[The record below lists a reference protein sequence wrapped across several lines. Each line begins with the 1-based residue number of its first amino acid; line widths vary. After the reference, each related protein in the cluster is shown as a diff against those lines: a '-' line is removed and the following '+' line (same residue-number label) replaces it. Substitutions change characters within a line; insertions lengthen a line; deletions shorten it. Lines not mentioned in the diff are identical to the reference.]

1 MTKQVSDSKAIL
13 VVSKLLIRFNTL
25 EQLVCTTIS
34 KECVRLQA
42 LTIRRLLQM
51 LVRREKTSSKITA
64 LYFML
69 ANYSLKLSGIYTR
82 STKHFLSALNYQRLH
97 SNVLDESFW
106 LQFDH
111 TAWLSQSVF
120 FSTNTSLFSI
130 FTVRLLYRQSPGYI
144 GTTDSIHRM
153 GPILREC
160 SDPLMWI
167 PAYMHWCRG
176 TTRRE
181 WVENPMQVW
190 RISLLYIPYA

>member
-97 SNVLDESFW
+97 SNVLDESF
-106 LQFDH
+106 
-111 TAWLSQSVF
+111 
-120 FSTNTSLFSI
+120 
-130 FTVRLLYRQSPGYI
+130 
-144 GTTDSIHRM
+144 
-153 GPILREC
+153 
-160 SDPLMWI
+160 
-167 PAYMHWCRG
+167 
-176 TTRRE
+176 
-181 WVENPMQVW
+181 
-190 RISLLYIPYA
+190 